1 MLPAFLI
8 FIVKENSKTMS
19 ISKEYL
25 SWPQIEAMVKQLA
38 DGMRDRSFDALLA
51 VTRGG
56 LVPAGMIAYHLGLRN
71 ILVAAVQFY
80 TGVGR
85 RAAAPTFLQFPAD
98 PFLSGK
104 TVLIVDDI
112 WDSGKTIS
120 AVRTRVQAAGGTPV
134 TAVLHYKPN
143 ASLFTDVPDYYVE
156 ATDAWIVYPWETADE
171 SEG

>member
-1 MLPAFLI
+1 MTL
-8 FIVKENSKTMS
+8 
-19 ISKEYL
+19 SKEYL
-25 SWPQIEAMVKQLA
+25 SWTQIETMVAQLA
-38 DGMRDRSFDALLA
+38 RQMHGRPFDALLA

-56 LVPAGMIAYHLGLRN
+56 LVPAGLIAYHLGIRN

-80 TGVGR
+80 SGVGR

-104 TVLIVDDI
+104 TVLVVDDI

-120 AVRTRVQAAGGTPV
+120 AVKTRVAGSGGTAV

-143 ASLFTDVPDYYVE
+143 ASLFTDTPDYYVE
-156 ATDAWIVYPWETADE
+156 STDAWIVYPWEPASE
-171 SEG
+171 SEEA

>member
-1 MLPAFLI
+1 MPEQDRSEQTTF
-8 FIVKENSKTMS
+8 MS
-19 ISKEYL
+19 IDKQYL
-25 SWPQIEAMVKQLA
+25 SWQRIEELVATLATAMHGRQ
-38 DGMRDRSFDALLA
+38 FDAMLA

-80 TGVGR
+80 SGVGR

-104 TVLIVDDI
+104 IILIVDDI

-120 AVRTRVQAAGGTPV
+120 AVKSRVVAAGGTPV
-134 TAVLHYKPN
+134 TAVMHYKPA
-143 ASLFTDVPDYYVE
+143 ASQISDEPDYYVE
-156 ATDAWIVYPWETADE
+156 TTDAWIVYPWEPASE